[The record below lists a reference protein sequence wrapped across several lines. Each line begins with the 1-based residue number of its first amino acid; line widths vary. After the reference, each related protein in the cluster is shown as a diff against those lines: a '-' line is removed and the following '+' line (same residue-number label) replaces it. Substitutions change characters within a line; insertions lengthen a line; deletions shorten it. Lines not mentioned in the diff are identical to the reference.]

1 VRLRTVRSRIR
12 WTLSLLAFAVHLAVA
27 ARYDFFR
34 DELYFI
40 VCGRHPAFG
49 YLDQP
54 PLIPLLAA
62 ASQLI
67 GQHLISLRALAAMGA
82 FGVVWFTCLIAELAE
97 AEPLGVALA
106 GIAAAT
112 APMYLGLTATLGTST
127 FEPLAWTAL
136 TYFVARAVVRGDA
149 RAWLWAGLVAG
160 IDLEL
165 KSELPLYAVPL
176 LAALMLTRQK
186 VSRHALMGLGIAAVI
201 ALPSAIWQLA
211 HGLPFLELV
220 RASGEKNVAVQPLQ
234 FVTSQLLVMNPLYAP
249 IWLLGAA
256 APFVDRRFNAWRFV
270 SFAFALTFAIM
281 IALRAKDYYLA
292 PAYGPVLALG
302 GTAIDRWLRPRWL
315 KLLPLAPALALS
327 AALSPLALP
336 ILEPDSLAAYLRA
349 IHLAPQPGEKLLQS
363 DIPQTFADMVGWRS
377 YVKSVAAAYRALPR
391 EQRERLVIL
400 GRNYGESAAID
411 VYGAAEGL
419 PLSIGRHNQYWLW
432 GPRDAELVFF
442 INWDPGQ
449 LTRWCSDAR
458 VVGRSSA
465 AHVMPYENDVPITL
479 CTLKRPLV
487 DIWPELKLI
496 I

>member
-1 VRLRTVRSRIR
+1 MNRIR
-12 WTLSLLAFAVHLAVA
+12 WALSLLAFAIHLGVA

-62 ASQLI
+62 ASQLF
-67 GQHLISLRALAAMGA
+67 GQNLVLLRAVAALGA

-112 APMYLGLTATLGTST
+112 APVFLGLTATLGTST

-160 IDLEL
+160 LALEL
-165 KSELPLYAVPL
+165 KYALPLYAVPL
-176 LAALMLTRQK
+176 LAGLVLTRQK
-186 VSRHALMGLGIAAVI
+186 LGRHAVLGLGIAALI

-220 RASGEKNVAVQPLQ
+220 RASGEKNVAVQPVQ
-234 FVTSQLLVMNPLYAP
+234 FVIGQLLVMNPFYAP
-249 IWLLGAA
+249 LWLLGAA
-256 APFVDRRFNAWRFV
+256 APFVDRRFKPWRFV
-270 SFAFALTFAIM
+270 SIAFALTSGIM
-281 IALRAKDYYLA
+281 IAMHAKDYYLA

-302 GTAIDRWLRPRWL
+302 ATAIDRWLRPRWL

-327 AALSPLALP
+327 AVAAPLALP
-336 ILEPDSLAAYLRA
+336 ILEPDALAAYMRRL
-349 IHLAPQPGEKLLQS
+349 HLAPASGEKLSQS

-377 YVKSVAAAYRALPR
+377 YVKNVGAAYRSLPR
-391 EQRERLVIL
+391 EQQDHLVIL

-411 VYGAAEGL
+411 LYGAAEGL

-432 GPRDAELVFF
+432 GPRAAELVLF
-442 INWDPGQ
+442 INWKPEQ
-449 LTRWCSDAR
+449 LTGWCSEAR

-465 AHVMPYENDVPITL
+465 EHVMPYENNVPITL
-479 CTLKRPLV
+479 CTLKQPLRE
-487 DIWPELKLI
+487 IWPELKLVI
-496 I
+496 